1 MIIGQIYFESYLD
14 SFSRYSSIL
23 AIIISITYFIQEL
36 CLLQISFLNLT
47 DLTFTM
53 VLPITMLFRKKHSAI
68 WWGLLAA
75 TPLLSS
81 LYTAIIGINSFSN
94 WWIWVLKSIFFVVI
108 CWILIKYVKLSIF
121 TRYTMAII
129 SLGIVDLLT
138 QAIEGRL
145 QAISVSAATLGLAL
159 FLILEKNRTIPLR
172 VDT

>member
-1 MIIGQIYFESYLD
+1 MAIKIFNAIVYLPIIVIFMIIGQIYFENYLD

-94 WWIWVLKSIFFVVI
+94 WWIWVLKAAFFVTI

-129 SLGIVDLLT
+129 SLGIV
-138 QAIEGRL
+138 AYP
-145 QAISVSAATLGLAL
+145 S
-159 FLILEKNRTIPLR
+159 N
-172 VDT
+172 